1 MKVLFISSIGL
12 ATDLAKQIKNSGHE
26 VKLFVKDIRLK
37 NIFDGIIEKTNNWE
51 NELDWVGKS
60 GLIIFDDNGF
70 GSEQEK
76 LRGLGYSVF
85 GGNSIADQIE
95 YNREFTKELFEE
107 YQIISNPLKS
117 FSNLQ
122 EAIDYIKNKPRKY
135 TIKREGA
142 NSKFITFV
150 GENPTGEDVIE
161 ILKNY
166 YNDPILKKQP
176 FSIQE
181 KVDGIEIGVARYFN
195 GQDWIGPI
203 EMNVE
208 HPYLF
213 AGDIGPLTDEMGTVA
228 WYTEKETKLYKE
240 TLKKLEPFL
249 RKINYKGDMGIN
261 TIINKN
267 GCYALETTPRLGSP
281 ITHLQTTIQQ
291 SDWALFLKA
300 IADGEDFKMKYKKG
314 YGVVISLSVPPFPF
328 QKHFQTDVCN
338 GLTIDTSELTQEDWK
353 NVHLD
358 EVIFDKNS
366 QTYKVSSQT
375 DGFIMYVT
383 GFDKWSVK
391 KAKEKA
397 LAVAK
402 KIHLPKMFYRI
413 DIGDKFAKQ
422 NRKTLKK
429 WGWI

>member
-1 MKVLFISSIGL
+1 MNVLYVTRDGL
-12 ATDLAKQIKNSGHE
+12 ATDLARQIKNSGHE

-37 NIFDGIIEKTNNWE
+37 NIFDGIIEKTDNWE

-60 GLIIFDDNGF
+60 GLIVFDDNGF
-70 GSEQEK
+70 GLEQEK
-76 LRGLGYSVF
+76 LRERGYSVF
-85 GGNSIADQIE
+85 GGNKAADDLE
-95 YNREFTKELFEE
+95 YRREFTAKIFQESGINTTF
-107 YQIISNPLKS
+107 LKS
-117 FSNLQ
+117 FSKPE
-122 EAIDYIKNKPRKY
+122 EAILYVKENPAKYI
-135 TIKREGA
+135 IKRDGY
-142 NSKFITFV
+142 NSKFVTFI
-150 GENPTGEDVIE
+150 GEEPHGKDVLE
-161 ILKNY
+161 MLENYCKDNILKN
-166 YNDPILKKQP
+166 QAV
-176 FSIQE
+176 SIQE
-181 KVDGIEIGVARYFN
+181 KAEGIEIGVGRYFN
-195 GQDWIGPI
+195 GQNWVGPI

-208 HPYLF
+208 HPHLF
-213 AGDIGPLTDEMGTVA
+213 AGDIGPMTEEMGTVA
-228 WYTEKETKLYKE
+228 WYTQKETKLYKE
-240 TLKKLEPFL
+240 TLKKIEPFL
-249 RKINYKGDMGIN
+249 RKINYKGDIGIN
-261 TIINKN
+261 TILNRDKL
-267 GCYALETTPRLGSP
+267 YALETTARLGSP
-281 ITHLQTTIQQ
+281 ITHLQTTIQR

-300 IADGEDFKMKYKKG
+300 IADGKDFKMKYKKG

-391 KAKEKA
+391 KAKKKA
-397 LAVAK
+397 LNIAK

-413 DIGDKFAKQ
+413 DIGDKFARQ